1 MPKRVSRSLRLMK
14 EHQWLVSKG
23 RREVR
28 RRTAMLQL
36 VSGPDLLFPYGRVPL
51 SDTTANGSK
60 AADVTPASTEPN
72 GDADDLSKGVN
83 GLAISGDKPSV
94 PTTETAAGAPEG
106 DVVFDHKPTESEL
119 KEVRDSLDVSRSSAE
134 VDGKKK

>member
-1 MPKRVSRSLRLMK
+1 
-14 EHQWLVSKG
+14 
-23 RREVR
+23 
-28 RRTAMLQL
+28 MLQL
-36 VSGPDLLFPYGRVPL
+36 VSGAHLLFSYGRGPC
-51 SDTTANGSK
+51 SNTTANGSK

-72 GDADDLSKGVN
+72 GDTDDLSKGVN
-83 GLAISGDKPSV
+83 GLAISGDSTVV

-119 KEVRDSLDVSRSSAE
+119 KEVRDSLDVSRSSVD